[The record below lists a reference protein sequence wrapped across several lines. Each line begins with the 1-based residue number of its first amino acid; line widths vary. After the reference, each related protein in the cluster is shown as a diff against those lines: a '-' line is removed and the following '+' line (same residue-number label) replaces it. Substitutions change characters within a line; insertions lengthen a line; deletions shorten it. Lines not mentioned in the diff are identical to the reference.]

1 MSKRAERKTP
11 RKLLANYS
19 NIQQQFHRIFRV
31 LYHLSVSKRIRDSV
45 PRPLTSL
52 QAMRLL
58 DLRER
63 PNEIHRTSKQDYRVK
78 KLSQKPSVMHKPRTV
93 GPQTGR
99 TGDSWRSKSQQNSLK
114 LASQGFCSRDVKN
127 VGFDH
132 GW

>member
-1 MSKRAERKTP
+1 MIFRSDCRQTLILFSTSDSSRTSSSSIVTCIVLPASRISPREQNEKRQENYW
-11 RKLLANYS
+11 ANYS

-63 PNEIHRTSKQDYRVK
+63 PNE
-78 KLSQKPSVMHKPRTV
+78 
-93 GPQTGR
+93 
-99 TGDSWRSKSQQNSLK
+99 N
-114 LASQGFCSRDVKN
+114 
-127 VGFDH
+127 
-132 GW
+132 